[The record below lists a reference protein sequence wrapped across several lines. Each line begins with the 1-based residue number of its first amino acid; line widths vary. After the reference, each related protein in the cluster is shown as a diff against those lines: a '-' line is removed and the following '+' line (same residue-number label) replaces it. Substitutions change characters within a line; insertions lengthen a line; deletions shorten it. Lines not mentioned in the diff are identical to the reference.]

1 MLIKIMV
8 SKFGRNLA
16 QTLTPVSKFGRVL
29 VETSTKLRPNSDTPN
44 VEVWS
49 KFDRYMNK
57 PHCKVKVL
65 DQMSTK
71 LRRQTV
77 TKLRHPQCRSLV
89 EMSTKLR
96 HPRCRSL
103 VEMST
108 KLRPNFDT
116 PSVEVL
122 SNCVSFGQI
131 VDTC

>member
-1 MLIKIMV
+1 MLIKIVITVGSKLSLHVDPNCGYFLV
-8 SKFGRNLA
+8 SKFGRNFA

-57 PHCKVKVL
+57 PHCKIKVF

-71 LRRQTV
+71 LRRQTS
-77 TKLRHPQCRSLV
+77 TKLRHPQ
-89 EMSTKLR
+89 
-96 HPRCRSL
+96 CRSL

-116 PSVEVL
+116 PSVEVW
-122 SNCVSFGQI
+122 SNCV
-131 VDTC
+131 